1 MIEKIALAGA
11 GIGAGLAVLGWG
23 LFPPRRSLAAVL
35 IRHRVSAQ
43 RPSVQARLVQ
53 TLQKRGLPPARLLAD
68 LAVCET
74 DPAAHVARQLTY
86 AVIGL
91 AAPAALFTLL
101 GLTGAGPG
109 WVLPTWLCLACA
121 AAGFWLPNMRARR
134 TAAAR
139 RLLME
144 HTLSTL
150 LDLVAPALAAGAG
163 VEQAMRDAT
172 SVCTGWAA
180 DRIRSALATARAGQ
194 LPLWQPVDDLGTRLQ
209 VPALRQLATSL
220 RLASGEGTRIR
231 AAITARAETLA
242 QKLIADTESRA
253 ASATERMAAP
263 LMLLAGLLAIF
274 LITAAFD
281 TL

>member
-11 GIGAGLAVLGWG
+11 GIGAGFAVICWG
-23 LFPPRRSLAAVL
+23 LLPPRRSLAAALV
-35 IRHRVSAQ
+35 RRRVAAQ
-43 RPSVQARLVQ
+43 RLGVRESLVAF
-53 TLQKRGLPPARLLAD
+53 LRERGLPPARLLAD

-86 AVIGL
+86 TVIGL
-91 AAPAALFTLL
+91 AVPVALFTVL
-101 GLTGAGPG
+101 GLTGGAPG

-121 AAGFWLPNMRARR
+121 AAGFWLPNLRVRR

-163 VEQAMRDAT
+163 VEQAMRDAA

-180 DRIRSALATARAGQ
+180 DRIRAALATARAGQ
-194 LPLWQPVDDLGTRLQ
+194 LPLWQPVDDLGTQLQ

-231 AAITARAETLA
+231 AAITARADILA
-242 QKLIADTESRA
+242 QKLIADTETRA

-263 LMLLAGLLAIF
+263 LMLLAGILAIF